1 MNLLTSSTLNLMRGA
16 LYGQQASLTF
26 YKITPAAGE
35 SEIFST
41 RSGWHA
47 QRDNSTTADRNGNVN
62 IWLSAEVTPWK
73 TDHHLHV
80 GTKVTISAKGRT
92 FSYRVASLK
101 PMQQLGAGWVLNCQ
115 PVENSTEPANG

>member
-62 IWLSAEVTPWK
+62 I
-73 TDHHLHV
+73 
-80 GTKVTISAKGRT
+80 
-92 FSYRVASLK
+92 
-101 PMQQLGAGWVLNCQ
+101 
-115 PVENSTEPANG
+115 